1 MHLSKSYDCLPH
13 DLLIAKLEAY
23 DLDAASL
30 SLLKNYL
37 ANRKQRT
44 KVASSYSDWFEFLRG
59 IPLGSI
65 LGQLP
70 FNIFFE

>member
-13 DLLIAKLEAY
+13 GLLMAKLEAY

-30 SLLKNYL
+30 SLLKHYL

-44 KVASSYSDWFEFLRG
+44 EVKSSYSD
-59 IPLGSI
+59 
-65 LGQLP
+65 
-70 FNIFFE
+70 